1 MNGTAEQEEVNARQ
15 SSIAAASE
23 RARFPEPPKDV
34 LSVLKTFMEVQERRV
49 QHWKEY
55 QEAIDGHLASGSSE
69 QQQNDALEPSVDG
82 DAEVVERQVNGHGH
96 GHAQSEDPSIADPAA
111 PGHIRS
117 PNHSHYASSSVS
129 VPLADPNLMNRI
141 ISLVT
146 SGLIDC
152 GHETRTIAL
161 TLKDAGG
168 GGEASSSSSSQ
179 RAENSNGDGDI
190 RESPTSPLYRPDLAR
205 IIDSIQDC
213 ENQVLRSIVRRD
225 QLRRGW
231 KATEEQDRASSSHA
245 NASRGADDQGE
256 ERQKREA
263 EEEEVERVEVEIKG
277 LREEKVAGLLE
288 ELRGEM
294 TDLTLA

>member
-1 MNGTAEQEEVNARQ
+1 MNGIAEQEEISARQ

-55 QEAIDGHLASGSSE
+55 QEAMDGHLASGSSG
-69 QQQNDALEPSVDG
+69 QQQNGALEPSVDG
-82 DAEVVERQVNGHGH
+82 DAEAVGPQVNGHA
-96 GHAQSEDPSIADPAA
+96 HAQSEDPSIADPAA

-168 GGEASSSSSSQ
+168 GGEASSSS
-179 RAENSNGDGDI
+179 
-190 RESPTSPLYRPDLAR
+190 PTSPLYRPDLAR

-231 KATEEQDRASSSHA
+231 KAAEEQERASSSRA
-245 NASRGADDQGE
+245 GASRGADDQGE

-263 EEEEVERVEVEIKG
+263 EEEEVERIEVEIKG